1 MVVLSFISLQCINGI
16 ERTILTNRT
25 FVTIY
30 VLRTLHEK
38 LISEN
43 NRFKSVLIS
52 LSKKKKKKSSET
64 KKRHD
69 RVLEVSF
76 KRVRNLLFK
85 LFHSS
90 KLSSS
95 TNHGDQHF
103 WRLWATFQKFV
114 ARPLRRL
121 KKYFYISGKSLQSLK
136 IKNVLYFFSHFLF
149 VDRKSFKHKRKRKNS
164 FSYFPL

>member
-1 MVVLSFISLQCINGI
+1 M
-16 ERTILTNRT
+16 NRT

-30 VLRTLHEK
+30 VLHTLHEK

-52 LSKKKKKKSSET
+52 LWKKKKKKRSET
-64 KKRHD
+64 KKRHE
-69 RVLEVSF
+69 RVLEISF
-76 KRVRNLLFK
+76 KRDRNLLFK

-95 TNHGDQHF
+95 TNHGDQHC

-114 ARPLRRL
+114 ATPLLRL
-121 KKYFYISGKSLQSLK
+121 KKFFYISGKNLQSLK

-149 VDRKSFKHKRKRKNS
+149 VDRKSFKHKCKRKNS
-164 FSYFPL
+164 FSCFPL